1 MRRLDDLERL
11 NLHQGGFFMKNWMK
25 IILGAAGVLVIAAGV
40 IWFAA
45 PGLVVKAYTAVEM
58 RKAGLS
64 HKSMKVGDHIIH
76 YLEGGA
82 GEHIMLLHG
91 FGANRAH
98 WLRFASFITPGYH
111 VVIPDLPGFGAST
124 YNEKSDYSHNA
135 QAARIKS
142 FADALG
148 LKRFHIVGNS
158 MGGNIAGNFAA
169 EYPLM
174 VASLALFD
182 ASGVNS
188 AEKSER
194 DLMFEKG
201 INIFAV
207 SNADEFDRLMNLN
220 FVKPI
225 NLPGPVK
232 KMLVEQAIERK
243 PVIERITK
251 QLTVDRQA
259 LEEKLSRITA
269 RTLILWGDTDR
280 LIHIGC
286 VKIFEREIENSTTAI
301 IKECGHIPMVERPG
315 ETAGLYLNF
324 LKAAIH

>member
-1 MRRLDDLERL
+1 MKRWMRFIF
-11 NLHQGGFFMKNWMK
+11 G
-25 IILGAAGVLVIAAGV
+25 IAGVLIITAAV

-82 GEHIMLLHG
+82 GDHIMLLHG
-91 FGANRAH
+91 FGANKAH
-98 WLRFASFITPGYH
+98 WLRFARFITPGYH
-111 VVIPDLPGFGAST
+111 VVIPDLPGFGEST
-124 YNEKSDYSHNA
+124 YNEKSDFSHNA
-135 QAARIKS
+135 QAARIKL

-148 LKRFHIVGNS
+148 LKRFHLVGNS

-174 VASLALFD
+174 VASLALCD
-182 ASGVNS
+182 ASGVKS
-188 AEKSER
+188 EEKSER

-232 KMLVEQAIERK
+232 KMMMEQAIQRK

-251 QLTVDRQA
+251 QLTVDRHA
-259 LEEKLSRITA
+259 LEGKLSRITA

-286 VKIFEREIENSTTAI
+286 VKIFERGIKNSKIAV
-301 IKECGHIPMVERPG
+301 IKGCGHIPMVERPK
-315 ETAGLYLNF
+315 ETADLYLNF
-324 LKAAIH
+324 LKPGNR